1 MNVAMPAA
9 NSLAA
14 MYASRK
20 KVAAGN
26 SDVRAMLSP
35 DALGTADQV
44 PRTLV
49 SQENA
54 ASGSG
59 NALAEVTLPRPDLRD
74 LATLHPVRLN
84 EDISV
89 IAAWL

>member
-1 MNVAMPAA
+1 MPTA

-14 MYASRK
+14 MFASRK
-20 KVAAGN
+20 QMAAGN

-35 DALGTADQV
+35 DALGTADHV
-44 PRTLV
+44 PRVLV

-54 ASGSG
+54 ATGSA

-74 LATLHPVRLN
+74 LATLHPVRLG

-89 IAAWL
+89 IAAYP